1 MRGPGRPLSE
11 LLQEQQE
18 PFVLDVYLAERGHYC
33 SERLLLLA
41 SNKSSSCTF
50 CCHGNASK
58 KLQFFT
64 SHGFIKCWKNAFT
77 SCHKTPNNHH
87 HHHHHHSNYSVDHYD
102 AEVVLSLPRKFL
114 SIFNEILEAA
124 YTPAF
129 HQLIGSKRRA
139 VTEKNI
145 HEKILL
151 VERQQRHLT
160 CNKRHL
166 VISSEFS
173 CLSNL
178 EWSGLQSDLVG
189 EVGVEIG
196 AALLEDIKEETILD
210 MIAQEVYCLSHVK
223 VVAAG
228 TASRVEGPQQLPKK
242 LFIF

>member
-1 MRGPGRPLSE
+1 MVMHQRS
-11 LLQEQQE
+11 
-18 PFVLDVYLAERGHYC
+18 C
-33 SERLLLLA
+33 SSLPA
-41 SNKSSSCTF
+41 TASSSVGRMPSPRVTKLLTTIIIIIIITAITVLITF
-50 CCHGNASK
+50 LVS
-58 KLQFFT
+58 
-64 SHGFIKCWKNAFT
+64 
-77 SCHKTPNNHH
+77 
-87 HHHHHHSNYSVDHYD
+87 DD

>member
-1 MRGPGRPLSE
+1 MRGPGRSLSE

-50 CCHGNASK
+50 CCNGNASK
-58 KLQFFT
+58 KLQFLT

-77 SCHKTPNNHH
+77 SCHKTPNHH
-87 HHHHHHSNYSVDHYD
+87 HNHYSVDHYD
-102 AEVVLSLPRKFL
+102 ADVVLSLPRKFL

-124 YTPAF
+124 YTPTF

-139 VTEKNI
+139 VAKKNI

-151 VERQQRHLT
+151 VESQQRHLIT
-160 CNKRHL
+160 CSKRHL

-178 EWSGLQSDLVG
+178 EWSGLQSDQVG
-189 EVGVEIG
+189 EVGMEIG

-210 MIAQEVYCLSHVK
+210 MIGGQYHFTTLTS
-223 VVAAG
+223 
-228 TASRVEGPQQLPKK
+228 SSPL
-242 LFIF
+242 L